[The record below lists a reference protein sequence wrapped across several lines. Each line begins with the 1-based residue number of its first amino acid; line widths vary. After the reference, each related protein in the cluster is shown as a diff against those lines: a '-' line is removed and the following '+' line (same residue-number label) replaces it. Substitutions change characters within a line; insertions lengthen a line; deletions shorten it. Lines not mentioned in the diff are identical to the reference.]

1 MSKRPMGHG
10 DLRDMRN
17 FKAVAADYAY
27 YLTLEDTGRLYCL
40 SDRQVYIL
48 LVQCEYI
55 GWLTRWYNTEDINQ
69 TVVQLIQADVME
81 ALMSCVD
88 ISILVDQGKLNV
100 TRNVQQ
106 QQIQSQQL
114 RDGYAEEYTG
124 DPTSINPD
132 APTTNF
138 GNIGDRYDA
147 LCAALMAFVYQFA
160 KGQIEAI
167 IAGDIGAFALMGL
180 AAALLIPG
188 LNLFFIAGA
197 AIALIAGGGI
207 IGVTTAVACEALGD
221 ATALDNVVCFMRT
234 TLASQSVSEANW
246 SACLDSYPFSVGSH
260 EAIICDF
267 IKPTLSDN
275 YLTILDMLGQAYSGT
290 INGEPLPE
298 CPCEEPAGVWRIWT
312 ELDPAYNFGE
322 IIEQTADTILVEAGA
337 NTDGVYRV
345 VLKADLCHLITAVSI
360 SESGVYGNRGCEE
373 WNIVVDPLTHVE
385 PGETID
391 RMELHGP
398 VSGAPYTLEMSW
410 S

>member
-10 DLRDMRN
+10 DIKRMSQ
-17 FKAVAADYAY
+17 FKAIAMDYAY
-27 YLTLEDTGRLYCL
+27 YVTLGDEGRLYCL
-40 SDRQVYIL
+40 TDKQIYIL
-48 LVQCEYI
+48 LAQMDYV
-55 GWLTRWYNTEDINQ
+55 GWMTRWYNTEDITQ
-69 TVVQLIQADVME
+69 KTLGFIQSELME
-81 ALMSCVD
+81 KLMDCID
-88 ISILVDQGKLNV
+88 ISILVDQGKLNT

-114 RDGYAEEYTG
+114 RDAYAEEYTG

-132 APTTNF
+132 APTANF

-160 KGQIEAI
+160 KAQIEAI
-167 IAGDIGAFALMGL
+167 VAGDIAAFALL
-180 AAALLIPG
+180 AGAALLLIPG

-197 AIALIAGGGI
+197 SIALIAGGGI
-207 IGVTTAVACEALGD
+207 IGVSTAVACAALGD
-221 ATALDNVVCFMRT
+221 TTALDNVVCYMRT

-246 SACLDSYPFSVGSH
+246 SACLDSYPFGVGTN
-260 EAIICDF
+260 EAIVCDF
-267 IKPTLSDN
+267 IKPTLAAN
-275 YLTILDMLGQAYSGT
+275 YFTILDMLGQAYSGT

-312 ELDPAYNFGE
+312 ELDPTYNFGE